1 MLLMCFP
8 ATTAFSKEKEVSVS
22 EKSDQSK
29 KRIKI
34 LLTNDDGISAKGMT
48 LLVSNL
54 LKADF
59 ADIYIVAPAT
69 EQSAKSMAF
78 TCRES
83 VVLQP
88 YDYPQPVAGAWSVS
102 GTPVD
107 CVKIAL
113 SYLFKDAL
121 PDLVL
126 SGINS
131 GSNAGRH
138 VFYSGTTG
146 AAMEAILYG
155 IPAIGLSQEK
165 RICSFQE
172 NNPNVPEI
180 LKSLSLYALSRPF
193 GSHPVVLNVNFPA
206 NSKPWK
212 GMRFV
217 SGGEEYSCGVP
228 KLLLCNGDSK
238 IFALTN
244 CPVVIGEVPS
254 EEYQA
259 MLDNYISVAPLVVRS
274 SPVATLSL
282 KEFEQLQSGFHNFAN
297 TIAMRK

>member
-1 MLLMCFP
+1 
-8 ATTAFSKEKEVSVS
+8 
-22 EKSDQSK
+22 
-29 KRIKI
+29 
-34 LLTNDDGISAKGMT
+34 MT

-59 ADIYIVAPAT
+59 ADIYIVAPKV
-69 EQSAKSMAF
+69 EQSGKSMAF

-83 VVLQP
+83 VVLET

-155 IPAIGLSQEK
+155 VPAIGLSQEN
-165 RICSFQE
+165 RIYSFQE
-172 NNPNVPEI
+172 DNPEVPEI
-180 LKSLSLYALSRPF
+180 LKSLSLYALSSPF
-193 GSHPVVLNVNFPA
+193 GSHPVGFNVNFPA
-206 NSKPWK
+206 SNESWK
-212 GMRFV
+212 GMQLV

-228 KLLLCNGDSK
+228 KLILCNEDSK
-238 IFALTN
+238 VFILTN
-244 CPVVIGEVPS
+244 CPLVIGEVPS
-254 EEYQA
+254 EERIA
-259 MLDNYISVAPLVVRS
+259 ILDNYISVAPLAVRS
-274 SPVATLSL
+274 SPIATLSL
-282 KEFEQLQSGFHNFAN
+282 KEFQERQVEFQDFIN
-297 TIAMRK
+297 TVAMRK